1 MTGTTDWNSV
11 LTNRTS
17 VNVVSQFAQG
27 SMSGRQFYSAFSNTP
42 SGGVVRNLLRTH
54 GVDRAR
60 VLARK
65 ALNRRV
71 NGN

>member
-1 MTGTTDWNSV
+1 MTGTTDWNVV
-11 LTNRTS
+11 LTNRS
-17 VNVVSQFAQG
+17 NVNAVRSFASG
-27 SMSGRQFYSAFSNTP
+27 NTSGRQFYASFANTP

-65 ALNRRV
+65 ALNRR
-71 NGN
+71 GN

>member
-1 MTGTTDWNSV
+1 MTGTTDWNAV

-17 VNVVSQFAQG
+17 VNVVSNFAKG
-27 SMSGRQFYSAFSNTP
+27 DMTGRQFYSAFANTP
-42 SGGVVRNLLRTH
+42 SGGVVRNLLRDH

-65 ALNRRV
+65 ALNRR
-71 NGN
+71 GN

>member
-1 MTGTTDWNSV
+1 MTGTTDWNAV

-17 VNVVSQFAQG
+17 VNVVSQFAPG

>member
-1 MTGTTDWNSV
+1 MTGTTDWNAV
-11 LTNRTS
+11 LTNRS
-17 VNVVSQFAQG
+17 NVSAVRNFASG
-27 SMSGRQFYSAFSNTP
+27 SISGRQFYASFANTP

-65 ALNRRV
+65 ALNRR
-71 NGN
+71 GN

>member
-1 MTGTTDWNSV
+1 MTGTTDWSAV
-11 LTNRTS
+11 LTNRS
-17 VNVVSQFAQG
+17 NVSAVRNFASG
-27 SMSGRQFYSAFSNTP
+27 NTSGRQFYACFANTE

-65 ALNRRV
+65 ALNRR
-71 NGN
+71 GN